1 MACTSSKICKL
12 DMVLYNN
19 EFAPD
24 DMIKPTLLLLE
35 VTNPADEAVTNYL
48 DEQGL
53 DIESDRLNAEKTT
66 YFLRMVVSLVM
77 IIGLIISVLSF
88 YILMLSIYLLVQK
101 NTKKLQNLIL
111 IGYST
116 NRVAMPYQMLTAG
129 LNMIV
134 LAISIAVVALLRGYY
149 MEIVQSL
156 FPEIDSGTMLHSIS
170 LGIILLL
177 TVTIINVTAIRN
189 KIRHL

>member
-1 MACTSSKICKL
+1 M
-12 DMVLYNN
+12 
-19 EFAPD
+19 
-24 DMIKPTLLLLE
+24 
-35 VTNPADEAVTNYL
+35 
-48 DEQGL
+48 
-53 DIESDRLNAEKTT
+53 
-66 YFLRMVVSLVM
+66 
-77 IIGLIISVLSF
+77 
-88 YILMLSIYLLVQK
+88 QK
-101 NTKKLQNLIL
+101 NTEKLRNLIL

-134 LAISIAVVALLRGYY
+134 LVISIAVVALLRGYY

-156 FPEIDSGTMLHSIS
+156 FPEIDRGTMLHSIS